1 LVHDRLRNLGAQFGS
16 TVELDEYFPP
26 NSSAIAV
33 VLDNK
38 YLDRVQ
44 ASLVKSDKQVSKA
57 ISKDDYSALQ
67 KALSESDD
75 EVTKAVDDS

>member
-1 LVHDRLRNLGAQFGS
+1 
-16 TVELDEYFPP
+16 
-26 NSSAIAV
+26 
-33 VLDNK
+33 
-38 YLDRVQ
+38 
-44 ASLVKSDKQVSKA
+44 VKSDKQVSKA